1 MSRSRPFSPMHRA
14 RVEALMLGRPCE
26 RPQLSTRTASL
37 QIAGQLSSTAQ
48 LPAWTHARRS
58 ARRLLHQHT

>member
-1 MSRSRPFSPMHRA
+1 MSRSRPFTPKLRA
-14 RVEALMLGRPCE
+14 RVDALMHGRPCE
-26 RPQLSTRTASL
+26 QPQLSTRTASL

-48 LPAWTHARRS
+48 LSALTRARRS